1 MEKWLPRRQFWA
13 ACGQPARAV
22 CRFHTRERHS
32 GAGDQSAAR
41 VGRLEDDRLG
51 AGGRSEVAA
60 GGGGCRRVLVVE
72 QHDDL
77 RGRRDRA
84 ACDTAGVG
92 LCAAQ
97 PVAGD
102 AERDRLPAQR
112 LAGAG
117 QRCAGSNARAGGANT
132 ATLPHPQR
140 TVHDR
145 SQGNFLPT
153 QARPD
158 PPIGTHCR
166 FGLTKATADGPG
178 VVRASTS
185 STSGFVLATRGLW
198 TVLCFGDL
206 SPAQC
211 RSVRQIDNISGTA
224 GSPGRARVVAGFL
237 CEGTL
242 PGGSAADA

>member
-13 ACGQPARAV
+13 ACAQPARAS
-22 CRFHTRERHS
+22 CRLHTRERHS

-41 VGRLEDDRLG
+41 VGGLEDDRLG

-153 QARPD
+153 QARSTDRDALSLWLDESDSGRSRGRPRLHVVHL
-158 PPIGTHCR
+158 GFRAGYT
-166 FGLTKATADGPG
+166 G
-178 VVRASTS
+178 VVDCPVFRRPVASAMP
-185 STSGFVLATRGLW
+185 L
-198 TVLCFGDL
+198 
-206 SPAQC
+206 
-211 RSVRQIDNISGTA
+211 
-224 GSPGRARVVAGFL
+224 
-237 CEGTL
+237 
-242 PGGSAADA
+242 SAADRQHLGDRRFPRPSTRCSRIPL